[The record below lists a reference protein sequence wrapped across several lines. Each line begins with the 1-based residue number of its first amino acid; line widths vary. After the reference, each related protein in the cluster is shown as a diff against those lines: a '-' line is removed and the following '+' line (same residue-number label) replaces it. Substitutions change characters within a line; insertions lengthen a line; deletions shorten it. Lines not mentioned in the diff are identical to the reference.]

1 MTRLGLTASSEGRLG
16 TFSGPA
22 TTVTFMIIFY
32 VGYCYSRYTQQ
43 FSDVQDIMQV
53 SPGDLGGDAFY
64 VFISSTTGHGD
75 MPDSTID
82 FVKSVNDTSPD
93 LSALNFAIFGLG
105 DQGYADTFNMGSEK
119 LANLLT
125 GAGATQIGTRGLF
138 DASTGDMPEDI
149 AIPWLEDILANM
161 PALAEA
167 V

>member
-1 MTRLGLTASSEGRLG
+1 MKINIVYATILG
-16 TFSGPA
+16 TSQMVA
-22 TTVTFMIIFY
+22 EDLEDALSEEHEV
-32 VGYCYSRYTQQ
+32 
-43 FSDVQDIMQV
+43 DVQDIMQV
-53 SPGDLGGDAFY
+53 SPGDLGGGTFY

>member
-1 MTRLGLTASSEGRLG
+1 MAPPLRTLHQRYPIDSLGEALAEG
-16 TFSGPA
+16 
-22 TTVTFMIIFY
+22 
-32 VGYCYSRYTQQ
+32 
-43 FSDVQDIMQV
+43 
-53 SPGDLGGDAFY
+53 
-64 VFISSTTGHGD
+64 ISTGHGD

>member
-1 MTRLGLTASSEGRLG
+1 MKINIVYATILG
-16 TFSGPA
+16 TSQMVA
-22 TTVTFMIIFY
+22 EDLEDALSEDREV
-32 VGYCYSRYTQQ
+32 
-43 FSDVQDIMQV
+43 DVRDILQI

-82 FVKSVNDTSPD
+82 FVKSVNDTNPD

-119 LANLLT
+119 LADLLT

-138 DASTGDMPEDI
+138 DASTGGYVDASREQTFI
-149 AIPWLEDILANM
+149 C
-161 PALAEA
+161 
-167 V
+167 